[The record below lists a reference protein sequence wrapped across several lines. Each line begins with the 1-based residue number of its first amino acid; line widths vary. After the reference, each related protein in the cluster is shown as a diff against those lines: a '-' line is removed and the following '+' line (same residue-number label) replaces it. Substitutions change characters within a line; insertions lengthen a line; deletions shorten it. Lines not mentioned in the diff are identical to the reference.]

1 MSIVVPCTCIA
12 SAQRVV
18 EYIKWKNEVWG
29 AVTYSAFRLVW
40 DLVYSYIHFLLWK
53 ISADTVPCFLNISGV
68 FSCFADESRLKIYQI
83 VKWWPQEKYGKGWE
97 KKKTDA
103 PCLSF
108 LYVLALLMKLEL
120 LQGTYGFEKKWFSSA
135 CCVSQSKTKLMAE
148 ASASVHLTVI
158 ILFTFPGNLKSL
170 NCFIFC
176 WSLLRNVLS

>member
-29 AVTYSAFRLVW
+29 AVTDSEFRLVW

-83 VKWWPQEKYGKGWE
+83 VKWWPQEKYGKGITVLWE
-97 KKKTDA
+97 KVQVYTPGTFAVHSGFYPPWVKKSSRWMWGIWSINFFCLGQ
-103 PCLSF
+103 CLSWSHVWIV
-108 LYVLALLMKLEL
+108 Y
-120 LQGTYGFEKKWFSSA
+120 
-135 CCVSQSKTKLMAE
+135 KTE
-148 ASASVHLTVI
+148 I
-158 ILFTFPGNLKSL
+158 
-170 NCFIFC
+170 
-176 WSLLRNVLS
+176 